1 MLTAQT
7 VAESTAEAECRP
19 FDFAALTAKLENLT
33 AAPSLAEVNEW
44 VAQAAITAEDICHF
58 RRFRPGSYTRNHVL
72 RNEWLEML
80 ILCWQPGQ
88 CTVIHDHN
96 GSFGVVRV
104 LEGELS
110 ETLFALDANGVLR
123 CTREAK
129 WQPDAVTGADVPD
142 IHRLYNCPQSSEKLV
157 TLHVYCPPLHKLNT
171 YTENSA
177 EIVQIIS
184 GETPQPCDKPSPQMN
199 ADEHR

>member
-1 MLTAQT
+1 MSVQIT
-7 VAESTAEAECRP
+7 VASTPPEAGCP
-19 FDFAALTAKLENLT
+19 VLSFPGLTQKLSALQDF
-33 AAPSLAEVNEW
+33 PGLAEVSQW
-44 VAQAAITAEDICHF
+44 IAQVSITPQDVCKH
-58 RRFRPGSYTRNHVL
+58 RRFRPGTYSRNHVL
-72 RNEWLEML
+72 RNEFLEVL
-80 ILCWQPGQ
+80 ILCWEPGQ

-110 ETLFALDANGVLR
+110 ETLFVQDEQQVLR
-123 CTREAK
+123 RNREAK
-129 WQPDAVTGADVPD
+129 WQPGAVTGADVPD
-142 IHRLYNCPQSSEKLV
+142 IHRLYNCPDSGQKLV

-184 GETPQPCDKPSPQMN
+184 GETPQTCTES
-199 ADEHR
+199 